1 MLSRRVIVPAL
12 VCALLP
18 LFAGCGHHHPGPP
31 HANDV
36 SYELPE
42 NTILSDTLDTDNLD
56 DDTATFY
63 IDQGPLNGNLFVDR
77 DSGDFSYTP
86 DNNFVGDDNFYW
98 DVTDQWGD
106 SNVAEVFITVYDTS
120 TTQVEV
126 RPVAG
131 PLLADLK

>member
-18 LFAGCGHHHPGPP
+18 LLAGCGHHHPGPP

-36 SYELPE
+36 TYVLPE
-42 NTILSDTLDTDNLD
+42 NTILADTLDTDNLD

-63 IDQGPLNGNLFVDR
+63 IDQGPLNGNLHVDQ
-77 DSGDFSYTP
+77 DSGDFTYTP
-86 DNNFVGDDNFYW
+86 DNDFVGDDNFYW

-106 SNVAEVFITVYDTS
+106 SNIAEVYITVEPTG
-120 TTQVEV
+120 TAHVEIT
-126 RPVAG
+126 PVTG
-131 PLLADLK
+131 PLLADLR